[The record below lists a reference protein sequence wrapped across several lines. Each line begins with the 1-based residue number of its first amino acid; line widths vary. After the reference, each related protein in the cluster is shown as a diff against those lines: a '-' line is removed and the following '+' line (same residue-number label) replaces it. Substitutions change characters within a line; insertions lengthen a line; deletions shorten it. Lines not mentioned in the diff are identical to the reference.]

1 MPRAAPRGRC
11 GPGRGSRPGSLPS
24 IHPILPPGKPRCSP
38 PACQRPA
45 SRRRPQRRQLRS
57 LPPPRATA
65 AAGAQGGVLGGK
77 WGRLPSCV
85 SGELGVGR
93 QVFSMDPLSSSLLG
107 EKCPTAFACAQDY
120 KLYIPGGESWRSL
133 GALCW
138 HPLTFYPCSVL

>member
-45 SRRRPQRRQLRS
+45 SRRRPQQQQLRS
-57 LPPPRATA
+57 LPPPGATA
-65 AAGAQGGVLGGK
+65 AAGAQGGK